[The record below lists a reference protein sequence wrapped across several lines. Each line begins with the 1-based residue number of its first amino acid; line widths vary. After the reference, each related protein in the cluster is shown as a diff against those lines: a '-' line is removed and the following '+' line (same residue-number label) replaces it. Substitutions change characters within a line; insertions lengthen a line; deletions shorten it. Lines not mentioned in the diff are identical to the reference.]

1 MKQNTKIYFAITLVA
16 LLAIL
21 GSAYSLAWSES
32 NADGQKRQKILE
44 LYMSYKKK
52 FPEVQDVTP
61 REAMEL
67 YNTGKVVFIDVRGPD
82 EQSVSRLPGA
92 ISADVYL
99 ENPEKYNDY
108 IKIGYCTIGYR
119 SGILAQELNHKGI
132 PVYNLRGGL
141 LAWVHD
147 GGKVYNGTEETHR
160 IHTYSREW
168 NLGPDAYEAVW

>member
-1 MKQNTKIYFAITLVA
+1 MKKNAKIYYAIALVTLAVVT
-16 LLAIL
+16 
-21 GSAYSLAWSES
+21 GFAYSSARSES
-32 NADGQKRQKILE
+32 NADGQKRQKILK
-44 LYMSYKKK
+44 LYMSYKKE

-67 YNTGKVVFIDVRGPD
+67 SNTGKVVFIDVRGPD

-119 SGILAQELNHKGI
+119 SGILAQELHHKGI

-160 IHTYSREW
+160 IHTYSQKW
-168 NLGPDAYEAVW
+168 NLGPDGYEAVW

>member
-21 GSAYSLAWSES
+21 GFAYSLAWSES
-32 NADGQKRQKILE
+32 NADGQKRQIILK

-67 YNTGKVVFIDVRGPD
+67 SDTGKVVFIDVRGPD

-92 ISADVYL
+92 ISAYVYL

-168 NLGPDAYEAVW
+168 NLGPDGYEAVW